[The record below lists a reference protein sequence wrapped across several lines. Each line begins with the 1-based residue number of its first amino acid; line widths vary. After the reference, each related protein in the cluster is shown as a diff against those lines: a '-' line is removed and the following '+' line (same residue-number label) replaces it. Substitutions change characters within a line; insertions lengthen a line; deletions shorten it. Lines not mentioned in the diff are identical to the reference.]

1 MFFFVLS
8 KKGGKVK
15 GKLLFCMYTWKKSE
29 KKMNGGS
36 RVWGEEGGGGVREK
50 SERGKRKREKKGII
64 ETSNS
69 KHFF

>member
-15 GKLLFCMYTWKKSE
+15 GKLLFCMYTWKESE

-36 RVWGEEGGGGVREK
+36 RVWGEEGGGVREK